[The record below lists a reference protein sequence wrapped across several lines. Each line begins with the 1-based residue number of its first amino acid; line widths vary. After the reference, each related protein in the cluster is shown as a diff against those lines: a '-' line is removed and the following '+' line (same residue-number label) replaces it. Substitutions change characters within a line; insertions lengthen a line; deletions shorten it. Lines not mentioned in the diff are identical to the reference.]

1 MIQPDANRAEVLR
14 SLQLLCR
21 NPNRELRLDSRSRV
35 STGILALDEM
45 LPGGGVEKGSLVE
58 WLVPGDGS
66 GAAVL
71 ALQCMRPVVEHQGV
85 WAIIDPAGEFYPPA
99 AQGWGVPLERLL
111 WLRPESVADVAWTAE
126 QCLRC
131 PAVGI
136 TWFRA
141 ESLPDRVLQRW
152 KIAAEVGGGI
162 GVLFRPARVARSP
175 SWADVRW
182 LVRPQPAMTT
192 ATRRLRIELLFC
204 RGACHTG
211 ASVELEVC
219 NATSD
224 VRVVSAVASA
234 THEVRTVGA

>member
-1 MIQPDANRAEVLR
+1 MIHPDANRAEVLR
-14 SLQLLCR
+14 SLNLLCR
-21 NPNRELRLDSRSRV
+21 NPNRKIRWDPRARI
-35 STGILALDEM
+35 STGIPALDEL
-45 LPGGGVEKGSLVE
+45 LPGGGIESGSLVE

-66 GAAVL
+66 GASVL
-71 ALQCMRPVVEHQGV
+71 ALQCLRPVVERQRA
-85 WAIIDPAGEFYPPA
+85 WAVIDPAGEFYPPA
-99 AQGWGVPLERLL
+99 AQGWGAPLDRLL

-141 ESLPDRVLQRW
+141 DSLPDRVLQRW
-152 KIAAEVGGGI
+152 KIAAEAGGGI

-182 LVRPQPAMTT
+182 LVRPQPAVTSG
-192 ATRRLRIELLFC
+192 TRRLRIELLFC
-204 RGACHTG
+204 RGACHRG

-224 VRVVSAVASA
+224 VCVVPAVAGA
-234 THEVRTVGA
+234 TPADRTVLV